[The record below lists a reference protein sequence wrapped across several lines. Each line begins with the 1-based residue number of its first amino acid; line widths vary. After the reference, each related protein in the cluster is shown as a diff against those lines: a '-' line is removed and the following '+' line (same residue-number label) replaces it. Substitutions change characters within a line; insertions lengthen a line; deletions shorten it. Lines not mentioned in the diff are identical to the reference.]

1 MTIYL
6 LARVNMSRIAES
18 DLFGASESPGRREG
32 RDLPFLS
39 TCSAPGDSACAT
51 ARGLLTPLIPR
62 ERDRC
67 HVDHQYGSASP
78 ASRPVRHRPRR
89 VISHVRDQAHVR
101 ARQGP
106 RQAQVTRGVI
116 TIADPPEDS
125 RAEAEISASSFS
137 TRNLMRDPQV
147 RSRLFLHVRRHPA
160 ISFSSDSI
168 RQHRG
173 GWSVTGVLTIK
184 GHAAPVELTVDGV
197 SAEGAAI
204 VFRAD
209 CTVDRYAHGITMM
222 PGMAARRL
230 SVQITAR
237 ATRA

>member
-67 HVDHQYGSASP
+67 HVDHQYG
-78 ASRPVRHRPRR
+78 
-89 VISHVRDQAHVR
+89 HVRDQAHVR

-147 RSRLFLHVRRHPA
+147 RSRLFLDGRHHPV
-160 ISFSSDSI
+160 ISFRSDSI
-168 RQHRG
+168 REHRG
-173 GWSVTGVLTIK
+173 AWSVTGVLTVK
-184 GHAAPVELTVDGV
+184 GHTAPVELTVTYV
-197 SAEGAAI
+197 SAEGAGI
-204 VFRAD
+204 VFQAD
-209 CTVDRYAHGITMM
+209 CAVDRYAHGITMM
-222 PGMAARRL
+222 PGVAARRL
-230 SVQITAR
+230 SVQIAAR